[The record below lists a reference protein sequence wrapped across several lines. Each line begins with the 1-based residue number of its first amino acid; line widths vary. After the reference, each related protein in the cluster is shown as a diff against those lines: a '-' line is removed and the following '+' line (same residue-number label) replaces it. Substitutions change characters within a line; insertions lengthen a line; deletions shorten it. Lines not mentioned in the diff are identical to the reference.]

1 MIIVFAGRREMF
13 WDFALLPPED
23 VVNDAFEHEEDSH
36 GDEGFDDAGYYVE
49 CLRVKG
55 CADEILFEKV
65 VLFSS

>member
-1 MIIVFAGRREMF
+1 M
-13 WDFALLPPED
+13 LPPED

-49 CLRVKG
+49 CLRVQG